1 MRRFDKPAAGGVWHR
16 WKCAKYDRGFKR
28 KGFDVASGKAPGA
41 IVLRTGDR
49 DEYCEPSASQMEAKT
64 DRRNVIARAGGP
76 AGVTPTRAVAEC
88 IGAVGGEVTR
98 SLPTA
103 ERLKRDAQNA
113 GLRGRRK
120 ARMEGEGGFV
130 ANYNSL
136 EEMAIPPNLT
146 TRPGG
151 DEFLLYGSGA

>member
-16 WKCAKYDRGFKR
+16 WKCAKYDRGFICN
-28 KGFDVASGKAPGA
+28 GFDVENGKDPGA
-41 IVLRTGDR
+41 IAIRTRDR
-49 DEYCEPSASQMEAKT
+49 DEYCDPSATQMVAKT
-64 DRRNVIARAGGP
+64 ARLNVIARDGGLE
-76 AGVTPTRAVAEC
+76 GVTHSRAVAER